1 MVVMDKKKS
10 KAALKMGAA
19 GSRSSSEV
27 QGGVGGVGYLPR
39 SKSLIGC
46 AFFT

>member
-1 MVVMDKKKS
+1 MDKKKS

-27 QGGVGGVGYLPR
+27 QGGVGVGGLFA
-39 SKSLIGC
+39 KK
-46 AFFT
+46 